1 MTGPKRARCPSC
13 RKPVETEVAKRPVDF
28 PFCSERCRMLDLS
41 KWFNGEFRIASN
53 APSAPDIP
61 QVPEDSE
68 Q

>member
-1 MTGPKRARCPSC
+1 
-13 RKPVETEVAKRPVDF
+13 
-28 PFCSERCRMLDLS
+28 MLDLS

-61 QVPEDSE
+61 QVPEDFE